1 MALQRQLR
9 RRLLCV
15 AVALSLIAEQR
26 TEAGKGPALSSETRT
41 RLCNLNTKIA
51 KFPAYVTKQVTTAA
65 QAREQL
71 LVDSLKL
78 QIYMR
83 IIDSESAAVAAPLA
97 AATADLKLATAAADK
112 RHTKQTNNAISH
124 LAFLR
129 GSLTEFLTIAA
140 DLHQS
145 GGTCAGC
152 LALSRKTMVQGAAA
166 LGTCGGTMENTTE
179 AGADLTKLN
188 GSGFTELSS
197 TEGST
202 SLVAS
207 TAKCG
212 LFVTD
217 SSNGPLDGQATAGTP
232 KLAGGYIKLTATSAA
247 RTLNDLT
254 DLTAGKDVAAPPA
267 FITAYDAYKQLK
279 ASATLTPFVYK
290 RLSTSR
296 IRSSLAAKRAYKL
309 LVIGDLTPYDK
320 SKDDAVVENKIA
332 ETYGNDNAFE

>member
-26 TEAGKGPALSSETRT
+26 TEGGKGPALSSETRT

-51 KFPAYVTKQVTTAA
+51 KFPAYVTKKVTTAE

-83 IIDSESAAVAAPLA
+83 IIDSESAALAAPLA
-97 AATADLKLATAAADK
+97 AATADVKLATAEADK
-112 RHTKQTNNAISH
+112 RHTKQTNNAISY

-129 GSLTEFLTIAA
+129 ASLTEFLTIAA

-145 GGTCAGC
+145 GGTGAGC
-152 LALSRKTMVQGAAA
+152 LALSRTTMVQGAAA
-166 LGTCGGTMENTTE
+166 LGTCGGTMEEANTG
-179 AGADLTKLN
+179 GADLTKLTTD
-188 GSGFTELSS
+188 GFTELSS

-202 SLVAS
+202 RLVAS

-212 LFVTD
+212 LFVTN
-217 SSNGPLDGQATAGTP
+217 SSGGPLGGQETARTP
-232 KLAGGYIKLTATSAA
+232 KLAGGYITLDATSAT
-247 RTLNDLT
+247 RTLSDLT
-254 DLTAGKDVAAPPA
+254 DLKAGKDATAPKA
-267 FITAYDAYKQLK
+267 FSKAYNAYKAIK
-279 ASATLTPFVYK
+279 HSATLTPFAHK
-290 RLSTSR
+290 RTTTSQINLHWKPR
-296 IRSSLAAKRAYKL
+296 EHTNYLLLEIQRHTTRAKT
-309 LVIGDLTPYDK
+309 TPWWK
-320 SKDDAVVENKIA
+320 TK
-332 ETYGNDNAFE
+332 